1 MQGVFVD
8 NLLEVFYYLKWGC
21 RSGKKRS
28 RSVLGYLSSSSPLG
42 RKRGVSPL
50 AGVEGAAPLAGEIS
64 SSSSLGRNRGRAPY
78 QGAKA
83 VNTAKAQKE
92 HPALRIV
99 NKGATKPEIT
109 AQQQGRIKTQ
119 RRKAVLQHS
128 QERAERTA
136 SASEF
141 PSGEAG
147 VRGGVLSGYLNG
159 GCRPHTPR
167 LRRGSSFGAAFSP
180 LVPRSVHS
188 TPKAP
193 PRLCFAHSAPNAPTS
208 LRCTHEAK
216 RKTKLTPARPRA
228 PITSCPPE
236 HTAKPR
242 PPSNKANSTAQV
254 RQNAKKNSLLQDHEP
269 R

>member
-1 MQGVFVD
+1 M
-8 NLLEVFYYLKWGC
+8 
-21 RSGKKRS
+21 
-28 RSVLGYLSSSSPLG
+28 GYLSSSSPLG

-159 GCRPHTPR
+159 GCRPRFLASADEQETSPGFVGAR
-167 LRRGSSFGAAFSP
+167 PLGRR
-180 LVPRSVHS
+180 
-188 TPKAP
+188 
-193 PRLCFAHSAPNAPTS
+193 S
-208 LRCTHEAK
+208 LRLSKWGLPPPYPPASSGLVLWRCVLSARSSLRSLHAK
-216 RKTKLTPARPRA
+216 SPSSPVLRSLCPKRPNEPAL
-228 PITSCPPE
+228 
-236 HTAKPR
+236 HT
-242 PPSNKANSTAQV
+242 
-254 RQNAKKNSLLQDHEP
+254 
-269 R
+269 